1 MKKLLCL
8 LLMLCCVFSALAE
21 QAGEYLPLYQSPAA
35 HRGGETVSASLPERE
50 IPAIASELMEMETFS
65 LGIGRTFLYWQ
76 QSLLIVEYTAQAA
89 GDYCCVSCRT
99 MDETGTPVFEFLIE
113 QYAQGSKTLSAVYAY
128 ENGEWVLEIL
138 S

>member
-8 LLMLCCVFSALAE
+8 LLMLCCAFSALAE

-35 HRGGETVSASLPERE
+35 HRGGETVSASLPEKE
-50 IPAIASELMEMETFS
+50 LAAIAKELEQMEPFS

-76 QSLLIVEYTAQAA
+76 QNLLIVEHTAQAA
-89 GDYCCVSCRT
+89 GDYCCVSYRT
-99 MDETGTPVFEFLIE
+99 ADENGAPVFEFLIE

-138 S
+138 P